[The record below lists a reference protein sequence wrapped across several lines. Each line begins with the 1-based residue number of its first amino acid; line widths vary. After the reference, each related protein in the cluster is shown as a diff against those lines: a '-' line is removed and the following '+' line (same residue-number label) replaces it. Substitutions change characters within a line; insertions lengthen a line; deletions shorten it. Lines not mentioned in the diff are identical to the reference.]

1 MSNQEQIDRCRLY
14 LLDELQGDDLQ
25 AFELQMQSSPE
36 LLECIAQQADL
47 LVDLGEACQS
57 IADQPTVAAA
67 RTSTSFLRVAGVLA
81 SLAALVLFVIWFAP
95 VGHAPQASRTNGGGV
110 DDALVAHAWA
120 ENRVV
125 FRGDDLD
132 VGQDATVIDFD
143 TTVDEVPSWL
153 SLGVAQVERT
163 GDSTS
168 DEGTDHERG

>member
-1 MSNQEQIDRCRLY
+1 MLNQEQIDRCRLY
-14 LLDELQGDDLQ
+14 LLDELQGADLQ

-36 LLECIAQQADL
+36 LLDCIAQQADL

-57 IADQPTVAAA
+57 PVGQPTAALPVA
-67 RTSTSFLRVAGVLA
+67 STSILRVAGVLA

-95 VGHAPQASRTNGGGV
+95 VGHAPQASRAATGGV

-120 ENRVV
+120 ENREV
-125 FRGDDLD
+125 FGGDDLD

-143 TTVDEVPSWL
+143 ATVAEVPSWL

-163 GDSTS
+163 GEGDG

>member
-47 LVDLGEACQS
+47 LVELGEACQS
-57 IADQPTVAAA
+57 PAEQPIAAPLHA
-67 RTSTSFLRVAGVLA
+67 STSFLRVAGAVA

-95 VGHAPQASRTNGGGV
+95 VGHAPQASRTTGGGV

-132 VGQDATVIDFD
+132 VGQDATTIDFD

-163 GDSTS
+163 SEP
-168 DEGTDHERG
+168 EGIEGADRERS